1 MKFIICGG
9 GQVGVSIARH
19 LAAEDN
25 DIVLVDQSP
34 ELISKI
40 GESLDIKGVVGFGSH
55 PEVLESAGASDADML
70 IAVTREDEV
79 NMVTCQVA
87 RSLFNVPMT
96 IARIRHQSY
105 LEPAWAD
112 LFTRENLPIDVIISP
127 EIEIARAISRR
138 LAAPGSFEMI
148 PFVGGKVRVIGVRC
162 GEDCPI
168 INTPLRLL
176 TGLFPDLNITVIAIL
191 RKGSRIIPDGDTQM
205 LAGDDVYFVVD
216 AEHITRAMAAFGHE
230 EPEARRIVI
239 IGAGNIGIFLAQAIE
254 EHYPAANV
262 KLIERSKV
270 AGERASRTL
279 TRTTVI
285 LGDALDPD
293 ILAEANIASVE
304 TAVIV
309 TNEDEVNV
317 LASLLAKR
325 HGCQRVVTLLN
336 NPVFGPLITNLG
348 IDVVVSP
355 RAITVSTILQH
366 VRRGRIRAVHS
377 LGEGIGEVIEGDALE
392 TSPFVGA
399 PLRDIDI
406 PDGVVVGAL
415 VRDDE
420 VIIPRGDTE
429 IKAKDRIILF
439 AASEE
444 VKKVEKMF
452 SVRLEYF

>member
-9 GQVGVSIARH
+9 GQVGISIARH

-25 DIVLVDQSP
+25 DVVLIDSSP
-34 ELISKI
+34 ELIGKI
-40 GESLDIKGVVGFGSH
+40 AESLDIKGVVGFGSH

-87 RSLFNVPMT
+87 RSLFNLPMT
-96 IARIRHQSY
+96 MARIRHQSY
-105 LEPAWAD
+105 LDPAWAD
-112 LFTRENLPIDVIISP
+112 LFSRENLPIDVIISP
-127 EIEIARAISRR
+127 EMEIARAISRR

-148 PFVGGKVRVIGVRC
+148 PLVGGKVRVIGVRC
-162 GEDCPI
+162 GDDCPV

-176 TGLFPDLNITVIAIL
+176 TGLFPDLNIVVISIL
-191 RKGSRIIPDGDTQM
+191 RQGQRIIPGRDTQM
-205 LAGDDVYFVVD
+205 LSGDDVYFVVD
-216 AEHITRAMAAFGHE
+216 VDHVARAMSAFGHE

-239 IGAGNIGIFLAQAIE
+239 VGAGNIGIFLAQALE
-254 EHYPAANV
+254 EQYPAANI
-262 KLIERSKV
+262 KIIDQNRAAS
-270 AGERASRTL
+270 ERASRTL
-279 TRTTVI
+279 DRATVI
-285 LGDALDPD
+285 MGDALDPD
-293 ILAEANIASVE
+293 ILAEANIANTE
-304 TAVIV
+304 TVIVV

-325 HGCQRVVTLLN
+325 HGCQRAVTLLN

-366 VRRGRIRAVHS
+366 VRRGRIRAAHS

-399 PLRDIDI
+399 PLKDIDI
-406 PDGVVVGAL
+406 PAGVIVGAL

-429 IKAKDRIILF
+429 IKPKDRIVLF
-439 AASEE
+439 ATTEA

>member
-1 MKFIICGG
+1 MKFIICGA

-34 ELISKI
+34 ELIGKI

-79 NMVTCQVA
+79 NMITCQVA
-87 RSLFNVPMT
+87 RSLFKVPTT

-105 LEPAWAD
+105 LDPAWAD
-112 LFTRENLPIDVIISP
+112 LFSREHLPIDVIISP
-127 EIEIARAISRR
+127 EMEIARAISRR

-162 GEDCPI
+162 GEDCPL

-176 TGLFPDLNITVIAIL
+176 TGLFPDLNIAVIAIL
-191 RKGSRIIPDGDTQM
+191 RGGKPIIPDGDAQM
-205 LAGDDVYFVVD
+205 LPGDDVYFAVD
-216 AEHITRAMAAFGHE
+216 VDHVSRAMAAFGHE

-254 EHYPAANV
+254 EQYPAANI
-262 KLIERSKV
+262 KLIERTKT
-270 AGERASRTL
+270 AGERGTRVL
-279 TRTTVI
+279 ERTTVI
-285 LGDALDPD
+285 LGDALDPE
-293 ILAEANIASVE
+293 ILTEANIANAE
-304 TAVIV
+304 TGVVV

-317 LASLLAKR
+317 LTSLLAKR
-325 HGCQRVVTLLN
+325 HGCKRVMTLIN
-336 NPVFGPLITNLG
+336 NPVFGPLITDLG

-392 TSPFVGA
+392 TSPFVRA
-399 PLRDIDI
+399 PLKDIDI
-406 PDGVVVGAL
+406 PEGVVVGAL

-429 IKAKDRIILF
+429 IKPKDRIVLF
-439 AASEE
+439 ATTEA